1 MNQEP
6 ASGGSKVTKEPGAQ
20 VKSEQG
26 RAKRQYQYLEGRDV
40 VGIVMAVPI
49 FLVGLGLALY
59 GLHGLL
65 YLGAGVIL
73 LLIFVGLIIPGKH
86 YEWGITRVIGF
97 AISALTTGVS
107 VAFAVFAGW
116 NLHYASQEQDN
127 SFALFAFAA
136 AILVLAGFG
145 YAFGCTVV
153 LFKKLEAETKQTV
166 VTIVIGIAVGSLLV
180 LLMYLLHFF
189 E

>member
-1 MNQEP
+1 MTTEP
-6 ASGGSKVTKEPGAQ
+6 RAQ

-26 RAKRQYQYLEGRDV
+26 SAKRQYQYLEGRDV
-40 VGIVMAVPI
+40 VGIVMGVPI
-49 FLVGLGLALY
+49 FLLGLGLALY

-73 LLIFVGLIIPGKH
+73 LLISVGLIIPGKH

-97 AISALTTGVS
+97 TISALTTGVS
-107 VAFAVFAGW
+107 VALGAFAGFLAHW
-116 NLHYASQEQDN
+116 TSQEEDN
-127 SFALFAFAA
+127 SFALGESIFALFFVAA
-136 AILVLAGFG
+136 FG
-145 YAFGCTVV
+145 YALGCTAV
-153 LFKKLEAETKQTV
+153 LLKKLEPEKEQTV
-166 VTIVIGIAVGSLLV
+166 AAIIAGIVVGLLLV